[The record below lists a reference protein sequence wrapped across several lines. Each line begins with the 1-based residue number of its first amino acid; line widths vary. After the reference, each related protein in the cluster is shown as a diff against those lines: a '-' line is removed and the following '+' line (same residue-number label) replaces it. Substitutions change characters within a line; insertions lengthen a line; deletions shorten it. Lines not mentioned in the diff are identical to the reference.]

1 MTPQRARARKTDAGK
16 LAETLAALLRAAARI
31 ARAEAALLS
40 IVGDGVHSMFGLSA
54 AEASDLNEALLA
66 GGDLPG
72 GWVVLWTHL
81 AVTMDH
87 AREVRI
93 FLLSSTASAIDETTD
108 RTLGL
113 LATEIGYLVDLG
125 AREERRSSIR
135 TPGGRMKQFVD
146 GIDSLA
152 DPAVLLQAPRTGDAP
167 IFLHVNPAFEK
178 LFGYSYA
185 DLIGQNTNV
194 LLGPTSDIE
203 RVEFMRERLRAGH
216 EARSVIALYR
226 RNGIPAWL
234 EVHLRAIREP
244 NGATLYQLMTFRD
257 VTARREF
264 EAALGAEKRKL
275 QVTLAAIGD
284 AVVTTVGDGRI
295 EFVNDAARR
304 IFAIDNVSS
313 YGEPI
318 NTIVPLNDAGGDPID
333 LLTSGEED
341 SRGVRRGQASMFG
354 SDGPRH
360 ISYVVSPIGSTS
372 DGYVVV
378 LRDITTQ
385 HRLAT
390 QLSHEVAHDP
400 LTGLL
405 NRRRFEE
412 ALEDLVTKA
421 HNSAVSTVL
430 AALDL
435 DRFKVIND
443 RCGHAAGDRV
453 LVEVA
458 GILAERLREH
468 DLLARVGG
476 DEFAILLHD
485 CSLESARRVLED
497 LRRAVDAYRF
507 VHAGEAFTIGVSIGL
522 SAIDER
528 TTDGASALAA
538 ADRACYAAKA
548 AGRNVII
555 G

>member
-1 MTPQRARARKTDAGK
+1 LTSPRAPKTDAGK
-16 LAETLAALLRAAARI
+16 LTETTASLLRAASRI
-31 ARAEAALLS
+31 AWADAALMS

-54 AEASDLNEALLA
+54 AEANDLNDALLVGA
-66 GGDLPG
+66 DLPG
-72 GWVVLWTHL
+72 GWFVLWSHKV
-81 AVTMDH
+81 VTMDH
-87 AREVRI
+87 AREMRM
-93 FLLSSTASAIDETTD
+93 FLLSSTPGLIDESTD

-113 LATEIGYLVDLG
+113 LAAEMGSLVDLG
-125 AREERRSSIR
+125 AGKERRSAIR

-146 GIDSLA
+146 GVDSLA
-152 DPAVLLQAPRTGDAP
+152 DPAVVLQAPRTGDAP
-167 IFLHVNPAFEK
+167 TFLHVNPAFEK
-178 LFGYSYA
+178 FFGYSHA
-185 DLIGQNTNV
+185 EVLGQNTNV
-194 LLGPTSDIE
+194 LLGQMSDIE
-203 RVEFMRERLRAGH
+203 RVGFMRERLRAGH
-216 EARSVIALYR
+216 EARSVIAFYR
-226 RNGIPAWL
+226 RNGIPAWF
-234 EVHLRAIREP
+234 EVHLRSIREP

-264 EAALGAEKRKL
+264 EAALGAEKQKL

-284 AVVTTVGDGRI
+284 AVVTTVGDGRV

-304 IFAIDNVSS
+304 IFAIDSVSS

-318 NTIVPLNDAGGDPID
+318 NTILPLSDAGGDPID

-341 SRGVRRGQASMFG
+341 TRGVRRGQASMFG
-354 SDGPRH
+354 VDGPRH
-360 ISYVVSPIGSTS
+360 IAYVVSPIGNTN

-378 LRDITTQ
+378 LRDITTA
-385 HRLAT
+385 HRLST
-390 QLSHEVAHDP
+390 QLSHEAAHDP
-400 LTGLL
+400 LTGLS

-412 ALEDLVTKA
+412 ALEELITKA

-453 LVEVA
+453 LVEIA

-476 DEFAILLHD
+476 DEFAILLYD
-485 CSLESARRVLED
+485 CSLESARRVLD
-497 LRRAVDAYRF
+497 DIRRAVDAYRF
-507 VHAGEAFTIGVSIGL
+507 VHAGETFTIGVSIGL
-522 SAIDER
+522 ATIDER
-528 TTDGASALAA
+528 TADGASALAT
-538 ADRACYAAKA
+538 ADKACYAAKA
-548 AGRNVII
+548 AGGHAII